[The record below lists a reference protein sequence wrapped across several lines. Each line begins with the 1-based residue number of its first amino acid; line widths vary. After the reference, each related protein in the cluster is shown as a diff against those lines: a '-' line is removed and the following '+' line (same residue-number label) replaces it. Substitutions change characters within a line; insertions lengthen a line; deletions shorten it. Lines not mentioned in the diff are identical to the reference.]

1 MLAHDRLGAGQ
12 PAVLL
17 HGWPGDRSDYADLA
31 PLLADRCELVIP
43 DLRGFGASDK
53 PDGDPAELYSAAA
66 QARNVLALLDELG
79 ITAPVLLVGYDI
91 GSRVAQL
98 IAKTRPDRVR
108 ALVIAP
114 PLPGIGR
121 RILEPDAQCEF
132 WYQPFHQLELSSALI
147 DGRPDQV
154 RSYLEHFWRHW
165 SGPDFE
171 PDAARL
177 DHLTEA
183 YAPAGAFTASIG
195 WYRAGAGAI
204 ASSLAE
210 QAPGSADRIATPTTV
225 LWPEHDPLFPRAW
238 SDRIDEFFA
247 GATLIPVDGIGHF
260 GPVEAPS
267 VWADAVLRAA
277 DR

>member
-1 MLAHDRLGAGQ
+1 M
-12 PAVLL
+12 VLL
-17 HGWPGDRSDYADLA
+17 HGWPGLPADYDAVLA
-31 PLLADRCELVIP
+31 GLPDVRVIVP
-43 DLRGFGASDK
+43 DLRGMGAAF
-53 PDGDPAELYSAAA
+53 DGVVPVEASTA
-66 QARNVLALLDELG
+66 QSHADRMLASLDDAG
-79 ITAPVLLVGYDI
+79 IGGGVVIAGYDI

-121 RILEPDAQCEF
+121 RILEPDAQREF
-132 WYQPFHQLELSSALI
+132 WYQPFHQLELASALV